1 MKRILKILP
10 ILGLASVFVTGCY
23 PYRSVE
29 FSPVQPPPQFESWKI
44 SVWVRATCTAN
55 PPSKNRLFQVGA
67 SAWTVKGD
75 VYHGKPSEFQVSAYD
90 ATIQSLR
97 LFWVEGTNTVELSLP
112 EIGPSAR
119 HLTSSNWVNISKEKV
134 EIPTSVNELR
144 AVLLMTFWNRETGQ
158 TEVKTID
165 LRMTKGT
172 RIKCVPLMVR
182 AQTSNHQV

>member
-1 MKRILKILP
+1 MKRFLKFLAT
-10 ILGLASVFVTGCY
+10 LGLLSVPATGCY

-29 FSPVQPPPQFESWKI
+29 FSAVQPPPQFESWKI

-90 ATIQSLR
+90 ATIHSLR

-119 HLTSSNWVNISKEKV
+119 QSSSSNWVNISKEKV
-134 EIPTSVNELR
+134 EIPTSVKELR
-144 AVLLMTFWNRETGQ
+144 AVLVMTFWNRATGQ

-165 LRMTKGT
+165 LKLIKHK
-172 RIKCVPLMVR
+172 RIKFVPIMVEAR
-182 AQTSNHQV
+182 TSNRQV